1 MKNIL
6 ITGLPGAGKT
16 TIIFKLSEI
25 FKEFN
30 PAGFY
35 TAEIIEEGVRTGFE
49 LVSLNGEN
57 KTLAHINIKSK
68 YSVGKY
74 KIDLKSFEPFVE
86 SIFLREKK
94 TGLYI
99 IDEIGKMECMS
110 KKFSKLVLTLLDS
123 DKPVIAS
130 ISEKGVGIFND
141 IKKRNDIKLIDIT
154 HYNREMKIKELTMAI
169 RDILIE

>member
-6 ITGLPGAGKT
+6 ITGLPGVGKT
-16 TIIFKLSEI
+16 TLIVKLSEI

-35 TAEIIEEGVRTGFE
+35 TADIFEEGVRTGFE
-49 LVSLNGEN
+49 LVTLNGDT
-57 KTLAHINIKSK
+57 KPIAHINFKSK
-68 YSVGKY
+68 HSIGKY
-74 KIDLKSFEPFVE
+74 KVDLKSFEALLE
-86 SIFLREKK
+86 NIFSREKK

-99 IDEIGKMECMS
+99 IDEIGKMESMS
-110 KKFSKLVLTLLDS
+110 KKFSKLVLGLLDS
-123 DKPVIAS
+123 DKPFIAS
-130 ISEKGVGIFND
+130 ISEKGIGIIND

-154 HYNREMKIKELTMAI
+154 HNNREMKIKELTMAV

>member
-16 TIIFKLSEI
+16 TIIVKLSEI

-35 TAEIIEEGVRTGFE
+35 TTEIIEEGIRTGFE
-49 LVSLNGEN
+49 LVNLNGDS
-57 KTLAHINIKSK
+57 TPLAHINIKSK
-68 YSVGKY
+68 YCVGKY
-74 KIDLKSFEPFVE
+74 KVDLKSFEAFVE
-86 SIFLREKK
+86 NIFLREKK

-110 KKFSKLVLTLLDS
+110 KKFSRLVVTLLDS
-123 DKPVIAS
+123 NKPVIAS
-130 ISEKGVGIFND
+130 ISEKGNGIIND

-154 HYNREMKIKELTMAI
+154 HHDREMKIKELTMAV